1 LETSEDF
8 LDPHGAASDADEFG
22 GKVTAVSVRFGDWT
36 FDTETR
42 QLHRGVENVHLTTKA
57 FELLRLL
64 IEARPRVLAK
74 SDLQDT
80 LWPGVFVSET
90 NLFTLISEIRAA
102 IEDDARHPRFVRT
115 VHGVGYAFSGEAT
128 PVSGDATRRVVAT
141 ASWVLVWEERQFPLA
156 VGERIIGRDPDV
168 DVTLES
174 TTVSRRHARLQISAD
189 AATIEDLGS
198 KNGTFVNDRRIVE
211 PAAVTD
217 SDRIRIG
224 SLVTRLRRVGPTS
237 STETEHAKTD

>member
-1 LETSEDF
+1 
-8 LDPHGAASDADEFG
+8 
-22 GKVTAVSVRFGDWT
+22 VRFGDWT

-42 QLHRGVENVHLTTKA
+42 QLHRGVEDVHLTTKA

-64 IEARPRVLAK
+64 IDARPRVLSK
-74 SDLQDT
+74 GDLQDA

-128 PVSGDATRRVVAT
+128 PLSGDATRRISAT
-141 ASWVLVWEERQFPLA
+141 ASWVLVWEERQFPLMQ
-156 VGERIIGRDPDV
+156 GERIIGRDPDV

-174 TTVSRRHARLQISAD
+174 TTVSRQHARLHLSPD
-189 AATIEDLGS
+189 VATIEDLGS
-198 KNGTFVNDRRIVE
+198 KNGTFVNDTRVVAPTAIS
-211 PAAVTD
+211 D
-217 SDRIRIG
+217 GDRIRVG
-224 SLVTRLRRVGPTS
+224 SFVTTLRRVGPTS
-237 STETEHAKTD
+237 STETEHAKAN